1 MQPWEIAVTTILGA
15 GGGVILTKVFDIFA
29 KSTSDVAKTSL
40 KERSKQE
47 VKRIELTG
55 DAHRDISRIAERMY
69 SDQKASQV
77 EINDLHGEM
86 ASLETANNI
95 LRESFEKMRGER
107 DVALAQNKE
116 FVSKVTDLI
125 AQSKDL
131 AHRLATKEIE
141 YAKLSIEHEGAKARI
156 DKLLATID
164 EMTAW
169 LDESNA
175 EKARLESELERART
189 RE

>member
-1 MQPWEIAVTTILGA
+1 MQPWEMAVTTVLGA
-15 GGGVILTKVFDIFA
+15 GGGIVLTKMFDILTRRGA
-29 KSTSDVAKTSL
+29 DVAKTSL
-40 KERSKQE
+40 KERAKQE

-55 DAHRDISRIAERMY
+55 DAQKDIAKLADRMY
-69 SDQKASQV
+69 TDQRDAQE
-77 EINDLHGEM
+77 EINDLYGQV
-86 ASLETANNI
+86 ASLETANNA
-95 LRESFEKMRGER
+95 LRESFDKMRSER
-107 DVALAQNKE
+107 DIALSQNAE
-116 FVSKVTDLI
+116 FVQKITELI
-125 AQSKDL
+125 AQAKDL

-141 YAKLSIEHEGAKARI
+141 YAKLSLEHEGAKARI
-156 DKLLATID
+156 DKLLSTIA